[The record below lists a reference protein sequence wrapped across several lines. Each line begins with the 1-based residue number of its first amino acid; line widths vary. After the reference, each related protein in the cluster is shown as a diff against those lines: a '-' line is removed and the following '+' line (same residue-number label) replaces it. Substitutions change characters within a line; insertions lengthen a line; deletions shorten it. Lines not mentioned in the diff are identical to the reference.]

1 MVRVILHES
10 SYSILL
16 AKYEVAMFLLFAD
29 NVQCKHLIFG
39 CCHNSA
45 YAVALEKYASN
56 PITASKI
63 TLLKSYE
70 DNTYFESLPFESVE
84 FRSVFRSTP
93 FKPTDRLGEDI
104 DYMQDFPRPSG
115 PGDFA
120 RGSANEVTEETRALA
135 RWQAASNAA
144 IPLPARHQRPTKS
157 YSTWGS
163 TQTVLLNIS
172 DARVDPPLL
181 DEDYDTSEDMK
192 DHMEVMRF
200 CHFYHL
206 QNSCIS
212 PGCKFRHGPKLNPKE
227 MVVLRNYVRWLPC
240 GAGSKCRRR
249 DCVFGHHCH
258 DQPRCTKGARCPLYR
273 FHHVD
278 PTVVKVWQAE
288 ANTSPR
294 RSRVS

>member
-1 MVRVILHES
+1 
-10 SYSILL
+10 
-16 AKYEVAMFLLFAD
+16 MFHLFAD
-29 NVQCKHLIFG
+29 NIQCKHLIFG

-56 PITASKI
+56 PITASRI

-115 PGDFA
+115 SGDLA
-120 RGSANEVTEETRALA
+120 RNSTNEVTEETRALA

-144 IPLPARHQRPTKS
+144 IPLPIRHLRPMNS
-157 YSTWGS
+157 NSTWGS
-163 TQTVLLNIS
+163 TQTVLLNIN

-192 DHMEVMRF
+192 DRMEVKRF

-212 PGCKFRHGPKLNPKE
+212 PGCNFRHGPKLNPKE

-249 DCVFGHHCH
+249 ECVFGHHCH
-258 DQPRCTKGARCPLYR
+258 DQPGCTKGARCLLYK

-278 PTVVKVWQAE
+278 STVVKLWQAE
-288 ANTSPR
+288 TNTSPR
-294 RSRVS
+294 RSRNS